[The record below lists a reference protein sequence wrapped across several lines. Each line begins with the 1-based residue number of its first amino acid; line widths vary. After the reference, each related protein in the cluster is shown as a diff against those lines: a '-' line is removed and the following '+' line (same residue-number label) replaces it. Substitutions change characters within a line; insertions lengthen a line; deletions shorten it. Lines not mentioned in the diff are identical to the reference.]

1 MGLFGSKKKE
11 EVFAKITDFFSIE
24 DMSKIRD
31 LVGPKKAAN
40 MYKLEYTD
48 VVNWLLDAINN
59 TDKSL
64 NKKDMTSILFSVGTM
79 TKIEP
84 SLNPIFNPAI
94 EKMRAFRK
102 G

>member
-11 EVFAKITDFFSIE
+11 EKTARITDFFSTE
-24 DMSKIRD
+24 DMSTIKG
-31 LVGPKKAAN
+31 LVGPKKAEH
-40 MYKLEYTD
+40 MYKLQYTD
-48 VVNWLLDAINN
+48 VVDCLLDAINN
-59 TDKSL
+59 TEKSL
-64 NKKDMTSILFSVGTM
+64 GKKEVTKILFSVGTM

-102 G
+102 